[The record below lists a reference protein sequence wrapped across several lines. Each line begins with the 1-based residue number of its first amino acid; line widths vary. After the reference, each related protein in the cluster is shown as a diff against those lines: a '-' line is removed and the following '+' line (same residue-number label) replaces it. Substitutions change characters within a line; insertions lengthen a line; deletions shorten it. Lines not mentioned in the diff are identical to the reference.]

1 MKRKILVAIYIILIL
16 IVVKLFYNIAVNSIL
31 INKYN
36 KGQYS
41 ERQAKVLTLTTF
53 AQNYVANYNY
63 GNILY
68 QNGEYEK
75 AIAEYQKALKG
86 IIPKDKECKIR
97 INYALAT
104 CKTVQVN
111 ESDQDSINTAIEKY
125 ETSIDIL
132 TEKGCANKNND
143 NGHNPEA
150 VRLKK
155 DIQKEID
162 RLKKLQLKN
171 ESTNQK
177 NEEKDDKTEK
187 ESEKIE
193 TEIQEIKENATKEER
208 EKEEMYYNYNK
219 KSNRTKKNW

>member
-53 AQNYVANYNY
+53 VQNYVANYNY

-97 INYALAT
+97 INYALAI

-162 RLKKLQLKN
+162 RLKKLQPKN

-193 TEIQEIKENATKEER
+193 TEIQEIKENATKEQR
-208 EKEEMYYNYNK
+208 EKEEMYYNYNE

>member
-53 AQNYVANYNY
+53 VQNYVANYNY

-97 INYALAT
+97 INYALAI

-162 RLKKLQLKN
+162 RLKKLQPKN

-193 TEIQEIKENATKEER
+193 TEIQEIKENATKEQR